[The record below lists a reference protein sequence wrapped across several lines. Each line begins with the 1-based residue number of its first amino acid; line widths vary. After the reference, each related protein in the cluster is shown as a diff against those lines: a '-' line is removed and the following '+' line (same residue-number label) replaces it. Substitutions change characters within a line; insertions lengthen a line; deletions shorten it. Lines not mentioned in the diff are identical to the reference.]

1 MDNFV
6 NAVTDLLKEFHIAE
20 YVKIKSATDMAS
32 VTLIFETVYYF
43 DVFTLAKNDLESAS
57 DYFIRH
63 ILCIWYDMTL
73 KAF

>member
-6 NAVTDLLKEFHIAE
+6 NAVTDLLKEFHIVE
-20 YVKIKSATDMAS
+20 YVKIKPATDMTY

-43 DVFTLAKNDLESAS
+43 DVFTLAKNDLESVS